1 MEEFSDKWT
10 RDPQILELAHKVSYK
25 LDPSIDYPRHFSG
38 HVMIKLRGNR
48 VVEENQP
55 HPRGGFELPL
65 PLDEIEAKF
74 RSNAGMALAE
84 KNVEEIIAKVRKLEA
99 LPSAGSLT
107 GLLATD

>member
-1 MEEFSDKWT
+1 MEEFSDQWF
-10 RDPQILELAHKVSYK
+10 RDPQILGLAHKVNYK

-65 PLDEIEAKF
+65 PPDELEAKF

-84 KNVEEIIAKVRKLEA
+84 KNVEEIIAQVKNLEA

-107 GLLATD
+107 GLLAPD